1 MKKKN
6 EKLNVLDSLKLR
18 STFDLQPSAQNATSC
33 AGQSRSEVLLQEN
46 LIKVNNALGLAPLDK
61 AVMLLSLN
69 YGLRI
74 SEIIRCDKSCL
85 LPGRK
90 VMFRGLKNSYNRII
104 DEFQFYDIFVGHIQK
119 WGKIELIFSR
129 FYYYRLFLK
138 CGVSVSIEGNNK
150 RSVTHAGRH
159 LQSRMLQESGIEI
172 EENKRYIGHKSIKST
187 EKYAGKK
194 IN

>member
-1 MKKKN
+1 
-6 EKLNVLDSLKLR
+6 
-18 STFDLQPSAQNATSC
+18 
-33 AGQSRSEVLLQEN
+33 
-46 LIKVNNALGLAPLDK
+46 
-61 AVMLLSLN
+61 MLLSLN

-74 SEIIRCDKSCL
+74 SEIIRCDRADL

-90 VMFRGLKNSYNRII
+90 VMFRGLKNSYNRIL
-104 DEFQFYDIFVGHIQK
+104 DEFPYYDSFVGHIQK

-138 CGVSVSIEGNNK
+138 CGVTISIEGNNK

-159 LQSRMLQESGIEI
+159 LQSRMLEESGIEI

-187 EKYAGKK
+187 ERYARKK